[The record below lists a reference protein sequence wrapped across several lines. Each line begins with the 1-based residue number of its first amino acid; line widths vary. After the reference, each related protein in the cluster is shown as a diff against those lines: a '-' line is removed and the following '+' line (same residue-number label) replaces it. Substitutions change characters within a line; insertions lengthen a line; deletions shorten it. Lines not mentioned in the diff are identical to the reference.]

1 MPSTESII
9 HSGPLFMAIPLA
21 ATAGV
26 ISFLSPCVL
35 PLVPGYLSYVAGMAG
50 SNKRENVEDSR
61 GARHRALLG
70 TILFTLGFSAVFVS
84 FGAAFG
90 FAGNSLLEQQAAIT
104 RVLGGV
110 TILMGLAFLGAFERF
125 LWTGRTLRP
134 AWKPKM
140 GLAGAPVLGFM
151 FGLSWTPCI
160 GPTLA
165 SVLGLSMSS
174 GTAWRGAA
182 LALAYSAGIGA
193 PFIFASFAFERA
205 MKVLAFARKH
215 TLLITRI
222 GAGMLILIGVMQVTG
237 LWGYAMS
244 ELRSWIAGYTPAL

>member
-1 MPSTESII
+1 MPTAESVIN
-9 HSGPLFMAIPLA
+9 SGPLFMAVPVA
-21 ATAGV
+21 VAAGV

-35 PLVPGYLSYVAGMAG
+35 PLIPGYLSYVTGMVG
-50 SNKRENVEDSR
+50 SDRQGGQGGVGERRS
-61 GARHRALLG
+61 RALLG
-70 TILFTLGFSAVFVS
+70 AILFTAGFSAVFVS

-90 FAGNSLLEQQAAIT
+90 FAGNALLEHQAVIT
-104 RVLGGV
+104 RTLGVV

-125 LWTGRTLRP
+125 VWTGRTIRP

-182 LALAYSAGIGA
+182 LALAYSVGIGA
-193 PFIFASFAFERA
+193 PFVLASFAFEKA
-205 MKVLAFARKH
+205 MKLMAAARKH

-222 GAGMLILIGVMQVTG
+222 GAGMLIVIGVMQVTG
-237 LWGYAMS
+237 VWEYAMS
-244 ELRSWIAGYTPAL
+244 ELRSWVAGYTPAL

>member
-1 MPSTESII
+1 MPTAESVIN
-9 HSGPLFMAIPLA
+9 SGPLFMAVPVAIA
-21 ATAGV
+21 AGV

-35 PLVPGYLSYVAGMAG
+35 PLIPGYLSYVTGMVG
-50 SNKRENVEDSR
+50 SERQEGRRVAKERRS
-61 GARHRALLG
+61 RALLG
-70 TILFTLGFSAVFVS
+70 AIFFTAGFSAVFVS

-90 FAGNSLLEQQAAIT
+90 FAGNTLLEHQAAIT
-104 RVLGGV
+104 RTLGVL
-110 TILMGLAFLGAFERF
+110 TILMGLAFLGVFERF
-125 LWTGRTLRP
+125 VWTGKTIRP

-182 LALAYSAGIGA
+182 LALAYSFGIGV
-193 PFIFASFAFERA
+193 PFILASFTFEKA
-205 MKVLAFARKH
+205 MKVLAVARKH

-222 GAGMLILIGVMQVTG
+222 GAGMLIVIGVMQVTG

-244 ELRSWIAGYTPAL
+244 ELRSWVSGYTPAL